1 MFLFLS
7 KLLPLFIYPLGLS
20 CLLIIVGL
28 ILLWRRN
35 TRGAT
40 GAIILGLTILLIA
53 SNSWVSQ
60 WLVKS
65 LEWQN
70 LPPVELPQAEAI
82 VVLGGGVKPAT
93 PPRPNV
99 DVSEAGDRIIYGAEL
114 FRQGKAPWL
123 ILSGGRI
130 NWKDGGPPESQDM
143 ASLAEIMG
151 VPKSA
156 ILQDPN
162 SLNTHQNAVEVR
174 KILESQ
180 GIKGPVLLVTSAMHT
195 PRSLLVFQRQGI
207 DVIAAPTDFLVTEN
221 PIEDSSWQANLLN
234 LLPNAYSLQQ
244 STKALKEY
252 IGLVVYRLRGWA

>member
-35 TRGAT
+35 TRGSV
-40 GAIILGLTILLIA
+40 GAIILALTIVLVA
-53 SNSWVSQ
+53 SNGWVAQ

-130 NWKDGGPPESQDM
+130 DWKDGGPPESQDM
-143 ASLAEIMG
+143 ASLAEVMG
-151 VPKSA
+151 VPESA
-156 ILQDPN
+156 ILQDAN

-174 KILESQ
+174 KILESK

-195 PRSLLVFQRQGI
+195 PRSLLVFKRQGI
-207 DVIAAPTDFLVTEN
+207 NVIAAPTDFLVTEN
-221 PIEDSSWQANLLN
+221 RIEDSSLEANLLN
-234 LLPNAYSLQQ
+234 LLPNAYNLQQ

-252 IGLVVYRLRGWA
+252 IGLVVYRLRGWI

>member
-70 LPPVELPQAEAI
+70 LPPAELPQAEAI
-82 VVLGGGVKPAT
+82 VVLGGGIKPAT

-130 NWKDGGPPESQDM
+130 DWKDGGPPESQDM
-143 ASLAEIMG
+143 ASLAEVMG

-156 ILQDPN
+156 ILQDTN
-162 SLNTHQNAVEVR
+162 SLNTHQNAVEVG

-207 DVIAAPTDFLVTEN
+207 NVIAAPTDFLITEN
-221 PIEDSSWQANLLN
+221 PVEESSWQGNLLN